1 MVWVEVDYVDPEV
14 KKIVFKGNLPRY
26 SDLRILLGMIEKI
39 SPVRFQVDGYKIT
52 VSLF

>member
-1 MVWVEVDYVDPEV
+1 MVEVDYVDPEV